1 MVTLLYQTLQLMLGY
16 GMVIWRTWLMAAGK
30 NLISTFKIE
39 AKPPY
44 IETWLLLSYYWQTMW
59 TLVVVF

>member
-39 AKPPY
+39 AKPLY
-44 IETWLLLSYYWQTMW
+44 IETWLLLSYY
-59 TLVVVF
+59 